1 MTPEAKIT
9 KSMDFRIETDADI
22 LAAFDRSRNQT
33 GLVRAAIRH
42 VMGVELSEDEQR
54 ILARVREAS

>member
-1 MTPEAKIT
+1 
-9 KSMDFRIETDADI
+9 MDFRIETDADI

-54 ILARVREAS
+54 ILARVREG